1 MSESVGNL
9 PVKLSDFIGRERE
22 AGEVRKLL
30 SDHRLVTLTGAGGSG
45 KTRLS
50 IKVANKLLNEFEEGI
65 WFIRF
70 APLSDS
76 ELVPQAIAS
85 TLGVRE
91 TKKQPIVDGLVEH
104 IKDHHSLLIFD
115 NCEHLIDTCAQLT
128 EMLLQ
133 HCPKV
138 KILAT
143 SRESINLPGEVVW
156 TVPPMSLPEPRPW
169 RNPSNGEI
177 ALPAYQQSEAVQ
189 LFLNRAALVSPDFEL
204 TMDNGSW
211 VVDICRRLDG
221 MPLAIELAAARVRA
235 LSVQQ
240 IAERL
245 DDRFNLLIGGSR
257 TAPARHQTLL
267 ATLDWSYALLSEI
280 ERKVLQRLSVFAG
293 GATLEAVE
301 SVCVGEGVEAG
312 QVLDTLSQ
320 LVDKSLVVAG
330 QRSSKIRYSLLETIR
345 QYANEKLIQSGEFD
359 KTKDRHLNYFVEWAE
374 TANAGLTGTD
384 QSDWLNR
391 FEIGHDNLRAALEWC
406 AGNGKD
412 IEAWLRLAG
421 SCGRFWRF
429 RGHLNEGRARLSAV
443 LAHDGAQN
451 RTIHRAHAL
460 LCAGQL
466 AYYQS
471 DFPVVETLAKE
482 ALSIHRELGN
492 EGRRMLAR
500 TLDLLGENATET
512 GDHETAPAYFQ
523 EALDLFRELDDT
535 RGIGDMH
542 MQIGWG
548 FMRSGKLQKARENL
562 EQAQSI
568 MRELGSQRDLG
579 FGYSGLGEV
588 AIREGEYERAKSLL
602 EEGLSL
608 ARNIKDRWMIATMFG
623 SLGWVALNQNN
634 LTEMRKVVRESL
646 ALRTELGDQGGTA
659 WCLEK
664 LAHVAFI
671 EDQYEKSV
679 EIFGAAAALRAPL
692 DSVIDNADLP
702 EYKRLIADLRS
713 ALGKD
718 TFDSAWAK
726 GESEPLEEIIELAL
740 AESKEAVQSEKEK
753 YDGLTKREREV
764 AKWIAQG
771 KSNREI
777 TEEMSVTLKT
787 VEANVTRILKKLG
800 FDSRVQIATWAVEK
814 GLK

>member
-1 MSESVGNL
+1 LSKAVGNL
-9 PVKLSDFIGRERE
+9 PVHLSDFIGRDRE
-22 AGEVRKLL
+22 ISEIRKLF
-30 SDHRLVTLTGAGGSG
+30 SSHRLVTLTGAGGSG

-50 IKVANKLLNEFEEGI
+50 IKVANELLNEFEEGI

-76 ELVPQAIAS
+76 ELVPQAVAS
-85 TLGVRE
+85 VLGVSE
-91 TKKQPIVDGLVEH
+91 KKKRPILDTLIGHLKEFQT
-104 IKDHHSLLIFD
+104 LLIFD
-115 NCEHLIDTCAQLT
+115 NCEHLIDACAQLA
-128 EMLLQ
+128 ESLLRA
-133 HCPKV
+133 CPNV

-143 SRESINLPGEVVW
+143 SREPMNLPGEVVW
-156 TVPPMSLPEPRPW
+156 TVPPMSLPEPHPW
-169 RNPSNGEI
+169 RNPSSGEV

-189 LFLNRAALVSPDFEL
+189 LFRNRAALVSPDFEL
-204 TMDNGSW
+204 TMDNGTW
-211 VVDICRRLDG
+211 VAEICRRLDG

-245 DDRFNLLIGGSR
+245 DDRFNLLTGGSR
-257 TAPARHQTLL
+257 TAPARHQTLS
-267 ATLDWSYALLSEI
+267 ATLAWSYALLSEV
-280 ERKVLQRLSVFAG
+280 ECRVLQRLSVFSG
-293 GATLEAVE
+293 GATLEAIE
-301 SVCVGEGVEAG
+301 SVCTQDGVKMDE
-312 QVLDTLSQ
+312 VLDTLSQ

-330 QRSSKIRYSLLETIR
+330 QRSSKTRYSLLETIR

-374 TANAGLTGTD
+374 TAYAGLTGTD

-391 FEIGHDNLRAALEWC
+391 FEIEHDNLRAALEWC

-429 RGHLNEGRARLSAV
+429 RGHLNEGRARLSAA
-443 LAHDGAQN
+443 LGHDGAQN

-492 EGRRMLAR
+492 EGRQMLAR

-548 FMRSGKLQKARENL
+548 FMRSGELQKARENL

-568 MRELGSQRDLG
+568 MRELGNQRDLG
-579 FGYSGLGEV
+579 FAYSGLGEA

-634 LTEMRKVVRESL
+634 LTEMRKVIRESL

-664 LAHVAFI
+664 LAHAAFI
-671 EDQYEKSV
+671 ENQYEKSV

-692 DSVIDNADLP
+692 DSVIDDADLP
-702 EYKRLIADLRS
+702 EYNRLITGLRS
-713 ALGKD
+713 ILGTEAFD
-718 TFDSAWAK
+718 TAWAK
-726 GESEPLEEIIELAL
+726 GESKPLEEVIELAL
-740 AESKEAVQSEKEK
+740 AESKEILQGEKEK
-753 YDGLTKREREV
+753 YGGLTKREREV
-764 AKWIAQG
+764 AALIAQG

-777 TEEMSVTLKT
+777 AEAMTVRAKT
-787 VEANVTRILKKLG
+787 VETYVTRILNKLG
-800 FDSRVQIATWAVEK
+800 FDSRVQIATWAMEK